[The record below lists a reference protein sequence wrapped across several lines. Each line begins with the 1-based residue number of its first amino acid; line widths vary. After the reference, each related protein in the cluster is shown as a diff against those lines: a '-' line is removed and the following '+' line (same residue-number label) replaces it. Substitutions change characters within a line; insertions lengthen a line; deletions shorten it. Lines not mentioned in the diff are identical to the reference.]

1 MQLLQ
6 WQYVDE
12 VANIIAKVRSYPV
25 QVQVQAQVQI
35 GGLRI
40 YKIKPQVK
48 VYINEEGNSSN

>member
-12 VANIIAKVRSYPV
+12 VANIIAKVKSYQV
-25 QVQVQAQVQI
+25 QVQVQGQVQI

-40 YKIKPQVK
+40 Y
-48 VYINEEGNSSN
+48 